1 MPDLVLRAAPILD
14 LPRSLEILIEGGV
27 HAANA
32 ALLKE
37 RLDRVLDSRT
47 TFVLIHMGNVSYVS
61 SSGFGYL
68 MDLAATLE
76 RRGGALVLVDV
87 QPKVK
92 VIFNNLGMQSYFR
105 FEAGAEGA
113 RAYLRAQAGRL
124 ERSPRVVPL
133 NGPQEG
139 VEFPLVGTSL
149 RIGSDSRC
157 TIVVRHPEA
166 DPRHAEVYR
175 NGDACFL
182 KDLGSRFGTWI
193 GNRRVTDEPLRP
205 GDVFRVADLRLAF
218 RPASSRPGATGT

>member
-1 MPDLVLRAAPILD
+1 MPELVLRAAPILD
-14 LPRSLEILIEGGV
+14 LPRSLEILVEGGV
-27 HAANA
+27 HASNA

-37 RLDRVLDSRT
+37 RLDRVLEPRT
-47 TFVLIHMGNVSYVS
+47 TFVSIHMGNVSYVN

-92 VIFNNLGMQSYFR
+92 VILNNLGMQSYFR
-105 FEAGAEGA
+105 FEAGAEAA

-133 NGPQEG
+133 DGPQEG
-139 VEFPLVGTSL
+139 VEFPIVGTSL
-149 RIGSDSRC
+149 RVGSDPRC

-193 GNRRVTDEPLRP
+193 GNRRVTDEPLRAR
-205 GDVFRVADLRLAF
+205 DVFRVANVRLAF
-218 RPASSRPGATGT
+218 RPAGGGPGVIGA